1 MSLLADFIAR
11 HLPSSKAHAD
21 GWQARCP
28 AHEDARP
35 SLAVSSGADGRI
47 LLHCHAGCETSAVLA
62 ALGLSEADLF
72 PPKASAPDL
81 PRRQVAEYIYRHPDG
96 APAFRV
102 VRYEPKSFRQHAAD
116 GQGGWRPTRDGAADV
131 VFQLD
136 LIQGHSRIA
145 VVEGEQDVLT
155 LRKWGIPATC
165 NAGGAGKWRAHHS
178 QQLQTAGV
186 TRVVLVP
193 DNDAPGERHMHEV
206 AASLRAIGIGVQWCA
221 LPDLPPKG
229 DVTDAVARGLSRE
242 ALKAALQGA
251 PEYVP
256 PADLALVTVADDT
269 TATPAPRTLPLLTIR
284 DLSARVAASGPQ
296 RFLLRGIFPAGDY
309 GVHSAEAKSQ
319 KTWTAGDAAI
329 SVASGTPFLGHFAVD
344 TPGHVLLFIGEGGE
358 AAILRRLR
366 AIAAAREIRVE
377 DLPITVCARAP
388 HFGDNAHMRQVA
400 DALAEVP
407 TALVVIDPYYLA
419 ARGINAQSVT
429 EAGALL
435 ERVQHVCQDART
447 SLLVVHHHN
456 RSREAKGAMRM
467 SGAGP
472 AEWGRVL
479 ILGEALSRHT
489 DQATQATD
497 VITRLDFVGGQIAD
511 QSWRIRRRIWADDPD
526 DLNSP
531 LHYDVTVEGAEDTET
546 HHPAS
551 DEPLPPAA
559 AKVLDALRA
568 AEGPCQQ
575 HELVDIVVRL
585 FGHGLRRETVSKALN
600 DLERRGLAASIATG
614 GQFSPKLWKAVED
627 DTEKRG
633 AA

>member
-11 HLPSSKAHAD
+11 HLPSAKAHAD

-35 SLAVSSGADGRI
+35 SLSVSSGDDGRV

-62 ALGLSEADLF
+62 ALGLTEADLF
-72 PPKASAPDL
+72 PPKAPAPDA

-96 APAFRV
+96 TPAFRV

-155 LRKWGIPATC
+155 CRKLGIPATC
-165 NAGGAGKWRAHHS
+165 NSGGAGKWRAHHS
-178 QQLQTAGV
+178 QQLQAAGV

-193 DNDAPGERHMHEV
+193 DNDQPGEKHMHEV

-221 LPDLPPKG
+221 LPDLPAKG
-229 DVTDAVARGLSRE
+229 DVSDAVARGLSRE

-256 PADLALVTVADDT
+256 PADLALVTTIDEP
-269 TATPAPRTLPLLTIR
+269 TPAPRTLPLLTIR

-296 RFLLRGIFPAGDY
+296 RFLVRGLFPAGDY
-309 GVHSAEAKSQ
+309 AVHSMEPKRQ
-319 KTWTAGDAAI
+319 KTWNGLDLGV
-329 SVASGTPFLGHFAVD
+329 SVASRTPFLNHFAVD
-344 TPGHVLLFIGEGGE
+344 TSGHVLLFVGEGGE

-366 AIAAAREIRVE
+366 AIAAARQLQVE

-388 HFGDNAHMRQVA
+388 HFGDDAHMQQVA
-400 DALAEVP
+400 TALSDVP
-407 TALVVIDPYYLA
+407 TALVVVDPYYLA

-479 ILGEALSRHT
+479 ILGEALSMHT
-489 DQATQATD
+489 DPATQATD

-526 DLNSP
+526 DLNSL
-531 LHYDVTVEGAEDTET
+531 LHYDVTVEGTEDADTSR
-546 HHPAS
+546 PAA
-551 DEPLPPAA
+551 DEPLPPAT
-559 AKVLDALRA
+559 AKVLDALRDA
-568 AEGPCQQ
+568 QGPCQQ
-575 HELVDIVVRL
+575 RELVDIVVRL
-585 FGHGLRRETVSKALN
+585 HGHGLKRETVSKALN
-600 DLERRGLAASIATG
+600 DLERRGLATSISTG